1 MEREEDM
8 LRTAADRLPGLI
20 AEEMAPLLDEAI
32 DQRFASGAA
41 PVDSGRL
48 RGSFRVV
55 VDGDTVRVRSDLPY
69 AQRHPE
75 ALPPP
80 DEIERIAQQA
90 LDRALRRL

>member
-1 MEREEDM
+1 MAQEEHM
-8 LRTAADRLPGLI
+8 LRAAADRLPGLI
-20 AEEMAPLLDEAI
+20 AEELAPLLDEAI
-32 DQRFASGAA
+32 DRRFSTGAA

-48 RGSFRVV
+48 RGSFRVEV
-55 VDGDTVRVRSDLPY
+55 QGDAVRVRSDLPY

>member
-1 MEREEDM
+1 MASEEDI
-8 LRTAADRLPGLI
+8 LRRLSVALPGLV
-20 AEEMAPLLDEAI
+20 AEELAPLLDEAI
-32 DQRFASGAA
+32 DRRFSSGAA

-48 RGSFRVV
+48 RGSFRVQ
-55 VDGDTVRVRSDLPY
+55 VDGDAVRVRSDLPY